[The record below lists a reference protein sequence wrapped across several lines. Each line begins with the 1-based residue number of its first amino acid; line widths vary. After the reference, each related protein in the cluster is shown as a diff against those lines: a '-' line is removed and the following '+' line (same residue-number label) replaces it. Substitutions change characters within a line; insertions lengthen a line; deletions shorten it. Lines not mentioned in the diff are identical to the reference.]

1 MLEAASI
8 VWDPLLSGFEAIWSL
23 LSKWNCFEAV
33 FLNLSIVLLLEQ
45 QSDTE
50 MPQMNGIDAFGEM
63 IENQGW

>member
-1 MLEAASI
+1 
-8 VWDPLLSGFEAIWSL
+8 
-23 LSKWNCFEAV
+23 V

-63 IENQGW
+63 IENQG